1 MTEEEKT
8 IISLKKELEELYKE
22 NKKLKMLL
30 NEFLKEDKQRKQ
42 DRINNVIDI
51 QLEMECLDDEC

>member
-22 NKKLKMLL
+22 NKKFKKILEGLL
-30 NEFLKEDKQRKQ
+30 NEKR
-42 DRINNVIDI
+42 
-51 QLEMECLDDEC
+51 

>member
-22 NKKLKMLL
+22 NKKLKKIIEELL
-30 NEFLKEDKQRKQ
+30 NEK
-42 DRINNVIDI
+42 I
-51 QLEMECLDDEC
+51 

>member
-22 NKKLKMLL
+22 NKKLKKLLEGLL
-30 NEFLKEDKQRKQ
+30 NEK
-42 DRINNVIDI
+42 
-51 QLEMECLDDEC
+51 C

>member
-22 NKKLKMLL
+22 NKKLKKLL
-30 NEFLKEDKQRKQ
+30 EAMYEE
-42 DRINNVIDI
+42 I
-51 QLEMECLDDEC
+51 QTKKN

>member
-22 NKKLKMLL
+22 NKKLKKLL
-30 NEFLKEDKQRKQ
+30 EAMYEEISFKKN
-42 DRINNVIDI
+42 
-51 QLEMECLDDEC
+51 

>member
-22 NKKLKMLL
+22 NKKLKKIIEELL
-30 NEFLKEDKQRKQ
+30 NEK
-42 DRINNVIDI
+42 
-51 QLEMECLDDEC
+51 C

>member
-22 NKKLKMLL
+22 NKKLKKLLEGLL
-30 NEFLKEDKQRKQ
+30 NEKR
-42 DRINNVIDI
+42 
-51 QLEMECLDDEC
+51 

>member
-22 NKKLKMLL
+22 NKKLKKIIEELL
-30 NEFLKEDKQRKQ
+30 NEKR
-42 DRINNVIDI
+42 
-51 QLEMECLDDEC
+51 

>member
-22 NKKLKMLL
+22 NKKLKKLLEELL
-30 NEFLKEDKQRKQ
+30 NEKR
-42 DRINNVIDI
+42 
-51 QLEMECLDDEC
+51 

>member
-22 NKKLKMLL
+22 NKKLKKLLESLL
-30 NEFLKEDKQRKQ
+30 NEK
-42 DRINNVIDI
+42 
-51 QLEMECLDDEC
+51 C